1 MALRFTWAVWENSWA
16 NSGTIQA
23 QIEGFELVD
32 PNIYSIQELLE
43 QVKGPGL
50 QKQSCRVSRTQDSER
65 SAGESSVL
73 IAQQKAKAS
82 NQFSDSLKRT
92 SASRAV
98 WAKK

>member
-1 MALRFTWAVWENSWA
+1 MGEKLYLT

-50 QKQSCRVSRTQDSER
+50 QKQSCRVSRTQDNR
-65 SAGESSVL
+65 TLRGVL
-73 IAQQKAKAS
+73 VGVQY
-82 NQFSDSLKRT
+82 
-92 SASRAV
+92 
-98 WAKK
+98 